1 MSGGHGGTDIW
12 YSELQTDG
20 SWGEPKNAGAAINT
34 EGDEMFPH
42 IATDGTLYYSTNGLP
57 GMGGLDIF
65 SAKGIRNQWSE
76 VKNMGY
82 PINSANDDFSFV
94 IYGQEV
100 SGYLSSNRKGGIGD
114 DDIYSFSIAKQKII
128 LALKGVTYNKKT
140 SEELPGAA
148 VSLLT
153 DHNQLV
159 AKKLSQE
166 NGTFFFELSPD
177 TDYTILAQKEKFY
190 ADSMIITTKGIIDT
204 KTFEIVLRL
213 DPLLEKGK
221 TIRIE
226 NIHYDFDK
234 DNIRPDAAKILDE
247 LVRTLRDNP
256 TLKIELASHTDS
268 RGSDVYNEGL
278 SQRRAQSAVN
288 YLISRGIARER
299 LVAKGYGEKRLL
311 NRCANGV
318 GCSVAEHQEN
328 RRTEFTILEF

>member
-1 MSGGHGGTDIW
+1 HGGTDIW

-128 LALKGVTYNKKT
+128 LALKG
-140 SEELPGAA
+140 
-148 VSLLT
+148 
-153 DHNQLV
+153 
-159 AKKLSQE
+159 
-166 NGTFFFELSPD
+166 
-177 TDYTILAQKEKFY
+177 
-190 ADSMIITTKGIIDT
+190 
-204 KTFEIVLRL
+204 
-213 DPLLEKGK
+213 
-221 TIRIE
+221 
-226 NIHYDFDK
+226 
-234 DNIRPDAAKILDE
+234 
-247 LVRTLRDNP
+247 
-256 TLKIELASHTDS
+256 
-268 RGSDVYNEGL
+268 
-278 SQRRAQSAVN
+278 
-288 YLISRGIARER
+288 
-299 LVAKGYGEKRLL
+299 
-311 NRCANGV
+311 
-318 GCSVAEHQEN
+318 
-328 RRTEFTILEF
+328 